1 MRAKGVVRSSGASM
15 HLRVVRRLGLR
26 PELTAV
32 AFALLLAV
40 LPLSQ
45 WLPQLQR
52 PGQWLVRNGSVL
64 FHGSLLKS
72 GPALAAS
79 AVAAAGLADR
89 AAFAAAIAAR
99 AAGPSSA
106 QAAGRVADLA
116 AGSPGC
122 CWVSVGGLAVSCDNS
137 FRNTGEAPC
146 LPWVHGRASW
156 GSWL

>member
-1 MRAKGVVRSSGASM
+1 M

-64 FHGSLLKS
+64 FHGSLLQS

-89 AAFAAAIAAR
+89 AAFAAAIAAGV
-99 AAGPSSA
+99 AALF
-106 QAAGRVADLA
+106 AGRVFGPIA
-116 AGSPGC
+116 AGSPGGDC
-122 CWVSVGGLAVSCDNS
+122 VGCLAES
-137 FRNTGEAPC
+137 
-146 LPWVHGRASW
+146 
-156 GSWL
+156 